1 MSLVQA
7 RGLVK
12 DYRAGDVVVHAVRGV
27 DFDIEAGAFA
37 AFVGPSGSGKSTL
50 LNMIGALDRPS
61 AGTLTV
67 AGTNVGELKRGA
79 AADFRGEHIGFVFQD
94 FNLVPVLSAFENIE
108 YPLLM
113 VRKRRADERRK
124 RVLELLEIYAMERPD
139 GSIPGFVMVYR
150 ATLADGEL
158 LTLKAND
165 DVAAAGWFAP
175 DEIPPDLAF
184 TSTQALIAR
193 WQQGDL

>member
-1 MSLVQA
+1 MA
-7 RGLVK
+7 
-12 DYRAGDVVVHAVRGV
+12 
-27 DFDIEAGAFA
+27 
-37 AFVGPSGSGKSTL
+37 T
-50 LNMIGALDRPS
+50 
-61 AGTLTV
+61 
-67 AGTNVGELKRGA
+67 
-79 AADFRGEHIGFVFQD
+79 IGFVEYDGQLL
-94 FNLVPVLSAFENIE
+94 LVQRAIDPAREQVGAASGFVGAGEMPADRAGARTPGEVSLDINII
-108 YPLLM
+108 
-113 VRKRRADERRK
+113 VD
-124 RVLELLEIYAMERPD
+124 LLEIYAMERPD

-193 WQQGDL
+193 WRQGDLTTCGSHPSNVFEHVSQLSCGIHSHREIP

>member
-1 MSLVQA
+1 MQHADFVYCPHCAARLVQK
-7 RGLVK
+7 REF
-12 DYRAGDVVVHAVRGV
+12 DRVRPTCPQCGFIHFR
-27 DFDIEAGAFA
+27 D
-37 AFVGPSGSGKSTL
+37 PK
-50 LNMIGALDRPS
+50 
-61 AGTLTV
+61 V
-67 AGTNVGELKRGA
+67 AT
-79 AADFRGEHIGFVFQD
+79 IGFVEYDGQLL
-94 FNLVPVLSAFENIE
+94 LVQRAIDPARGKWALPGGFVDAGEMPAEAL
-108 YPLLM
+108 
-113 VRKRRADERRK
+113 VRELQEEVGLDV